1 MAAQRARLRYHAS
14 GYIEDLPNDR
24 QLATAK
30 V

>member
-1 MAAQRARLRYHAS
+1 MAARRARLRYHAS